1 MHLPTAPDRAGAKC
15 CKLNLAPSVG
25 LQHTEEPKMRT
36 LLELFNPADAGG
48 TGTDTPP
55 NGARTL
61 TEQELDHIAGGGG
74 KTGASTNPLED

>member
-1 MHLPTAPDRAGAKC
+1 
-15 CKLNLAPSVG
+15 
-25 LQHTEEPKMRT
+25 MRT